1 MYNILSIG
9 RANVFVM
16 PCLIWSTSKKVMIL
30 LSFWEVGANSSQ
42 WGGSV
47 STSGNTIYLAITN
60 E

>member
-16 PCLIWSTSKKVMIL
+16 PCLILSTSKKVMIV

-42 WGGSV
+42 WGGGGGWIV
-47 STSGNTIYLAITN
+47 PMEVPFI
-60 E
+60 